1 MTTFNPSSR
10 TAPSHASNAHVNNTA
25 RFVVPRKTKSDCS
38 TSLRRNNTR
47 LCVERDTVDTHRVL
61 KNTPADVYIHPS
73 CHRIHKGRELEDDKT
88 LRAGGV
94 EEDGATIV
102 TVRKVLIAEGWKI
115 IQEDDE
121 DSDTEEDDF

>member
-1 MTTFNPSSR
+1 M
-10 TAPSHASNAHVNNTA
+10 
-25 RFVVPRKTKSDCS
+25 
-38 TSLRRNNTR
+38 
-47 LCVERDTVDTHRVL
+47 
-61 KNTPADVYIHPS
+61 
-73 CHRIHKGRELEDDKT
+73 HKGRELEDDKT